1 MPFLPLFPPP
11 TSNKNEDTNKE
22 SITGIPTFDPVFINK
37 SENNKTIDKNHSETI
52 NKEDN
57 EIIDKKQKPKAG
69 IPTFDMGF
77 INKSENNGEIEKPD
91 STSPLYEAIDKIV
104 EQNTEIN
111 SEKIPETNL
120 INKIFK

>member
-22 SITGIPTFDPVFINK
+22 SITGIPTFDTVFINK
-37 SENNKTIDKNHSETI
+37 SENNETIDKNHNETT

-57 EIIDKKQKPKAG
+57 EIIDKKQKVKGSG
-69 IPTFDMGF
+69 IPTIDMGF
-77 INKSENNGEIEKPD
+77 INKLENNVDIEKLE
-91 STSPLYEAIDKIV
+91 SPLCEAIDKIA

-111 SEKIPETNL
+111 SEKIPEVDVIKN
-120 INKIFK
+120 IFK